1 MIHDIF
7 KGFGGLLLEVTFA
20 LVPLL
25 VFFLVFQFIFLK
37 LNWDKLKK
45 ILLGFVFSYIGL
57 VLFLQGVHIGFMP
70 VGEKMGE
77 SLGEMT
83 HSWILIPI
91 GFVLGFVA
99 TIAEPAVR
107 VLNKE
112 VSDVTEGYISKK
124 AMLLTLSVG
133 VGVAIALSM
142 LRIQFNFSIWYY
154 LIPGYLIAFTLLFF
168 TKKIFV
174 SIAFDSGGV
183 ATGPMTVTFILSMAV
198 GVASVTEGSD
208 PLTDGFGMI
217 ALVALAPIISVL
229 VLGIIYKKEVEENG

>member
-7 KGFGGLLLEVTFA
+7 RGFGELLLEVSFA

-37 LNWDKLKK
+37 LTWDKLKK
-45 ILLGFVFSYIGL
+45 ILLGFGFSYIGL
-57 VLFLQGVHIGFMP
+57 ALFLQGVHIGFMP

-112 VSDVTEGYISKK
+112 VYDVTDGYISKK

-154 LIPGYLIAFTLLFF
+154 IIPGYLIAFILLFF

>member
-1 MIHDIF
+1 MIQEIF
-7 KGFGGLLLEVTFA
+7 DGFGELLLEVTFA

-25 VFFLVFQFIFLK
+25 VFFLIFQFIFLK
-37 LNWDKLKK
+37 LDWDKLKK
-45 ILLGFVFSYIGL
+45 ILLGFGFAYIGL
-57 VLFLQGVHIGFMP
+57 ALFLQGVHIGFMP

-99 TIAEPAVR
+99 TVAEPAVR

-154 LIPGYLIAFTLLFF
+154 IIPGYIIAFILLFF

-229 VLGIIYKKEVEENG
+229 VLGIIYKKEVEENS

>member
-1 MIHDIF
+1 MMHDIF
-7 KGFGGLLLEVTFA
+7 KGFGELLIEVTFA

-25 VFFLVFQFIFLK
+25 AFFLVFQFIFLK
-37 LNWDKLKK
+37 LDWDKLKK
-45 ILLGFVFSYIGL
+45 ILLGFAFSYIGL
-57 VLFLQGVHIGFMP
+57 ALFLQGVHIGFMP

-77 SLGEMT
+77 SLGDMT

-112 VSDVTEGYISKK
+112 VADVTEGYISKK

-154 LIPGYLIAFTLLFF
+154 IIPGYLIAFILLFF

-229 VLGIIYKKEVEENG
+229 VLGIIYKKEVEEN

>member
-1 MIHDIF
+1 MMQEVF
-7 KGFGGLLLEVTFA
+7 KGFGDVLLEVTFA
-20 LVPLL
+20 LIPLL
-25 VFFLVFQFIFLK
+25 VFFLIFQFTFLK
-37 LNWDKLKK
+37 MDWDKLKK
-45 ILLGFVFSYIGL
+45 ILLGFGFSYIGL
-57 VLFLQGVHIGFMP
+57 ALFLQGVHIGFMP

-77 SLGEMT
+77 SLGDRSN
-83 HSWILIPI
+83 SWILIPI
-91 GFVLGFVA
+91 GFVLGLVA

-112 VSDVTEGYISKK
+112 VSDVTSGYISKK

-133 VGVAIALSM
+133 VGAAIALSM
-142 LRIQFNFSIWYY
+142 VRIQYNFSIWYY
-154 LIPGYLIAFTLLFF
+154 IIPGYILAFILIFF

-229 VLGIIYKKEVEENG
+229 VLGIIYKKEVEEGS